1 MVTATIPLYY
11 HYPSSIITTT
21 DHKNDNMLSDNS
33 WFGTAV
39 TKFKFTNFFFIP
51 VQPLVGQQ
59 LSTSLIPRL
68 SVLKS
73 MGTRLARHSATTAIP
88 TGSLNHG
95 KQYPPQ
101 YLLYMHM
108 HCVSFHFGVHDSAT
122 IHQWWKVT
130 AEWVATSQL

>member
-1 MVTATIPLYY
+1 MVIATIPLCC
-11 HYPSSIITTT
+11 HYPSSITTT
-21 DHKNDNMLSDNS
+21 TSYKNGDLLSDNS
-33 WFGTAV
+33 WFGSAV
-39 TKFKFTNFFFIP
+39 RKYKFTNFFIP

-73 MGTRLARHSATTAIP
+73 MGTRLARHTVTTAIP
-88 TGSLNHG
+88 IGSLNHG
-95 KQYPPQ
+95 KQCPPR

-108 HCVSFHFGVHDSAT
+108 HCVSFQFGVNDSAT
-122 IHQWWKVT
+122 IQQWWKVT